1 MLRKL
6 VCNVCTALLAA
17 AATAVEA
24 RRPMALMVFFDGGRA
39 DCLRNANC
47 PNLKSLIDG
56 RWAEGYRC
64 AWSDGAQN
72 LFDARTLSYPNHTS
86 IMCGVTAEKHR
97 VLNND
102 FVRRSAERHSWPTW
116 LSRLVSAKPGIS
128 ARCFF
133 SDKNDA
139 FISPDPRVPVTLA
152 RKGLETCD
160 AETADAAV
168 AAYSGDNAPDA
179 AMFFMEK
186 VDIAGHYFGY
196 YPSSKEYLEEFEH
209 SDRQLGR
216 VLSAIRSRPTF
227 DKEDWMIVFTTDH
240 GGKYIGHGTDDG
252 HCHTVPLIVVGRRV
266 NHGEI
271 ADCPR
276 TVDLVPTLL
285 SHFGLPTRGI
295 GLDGKVLG
303 EAPAFSGSRPLDA
316 ELKFHVTFD
325 APYPSARWMGGDTTG
340 VSSKRAGDIR
350 EVGAASWGYADCV
363 RMGVRSPSAAG
374 DMPVSSAY
382 GMIDGRDLPAAVALY
397 GSEKAIAGDR
407 PAFTIAFWMLDEGEV
422 YAEDPII
429 LGNKNLYCF
438 INSGYTNMKAF
449 PGFALFLRSKSDDGS
464 RGVTLRYTMGDGLT
478 CRTLGAFTPERGRWN
493 FYAMSV
499 RSEGRVTLY
508 HGRSDGKLNWIAAD
522 YGDALWASGS
532 FLMIGQETTGMYVD
546 AARLGFDEFK
556 LWSRALTSEE
566 IGKVFAVREK

>member
-1 MLRKL
+1 
-6 VCNVCTALLAA
+6 
-17 AATAVEA
+17 
-24 RRPMALMVFFDGGRA
+24 
-39 DCLRNANC
+39 
-47 PNLKSLIDG
+47 
-56 RWAEGYRC
+56 
-64 AWSDGAQN
+64 
-72 LFDARTLSYPNHTS
+72 
-86 IMCGVTAEKHR
+86 
-97 VLNND
+97 
-102 FVRRSAERHSWPTW
+102 
-116 LSRLVSAKPGIS
+116 
-128 ARCFF
+128 
-133 SDKNDA
+133 
-139 FISPDPRVPVTLA
+139 
-152 RKGLETCD
+152 
-160 AETADAAV
+160 
-168 AAYSGDNAPDA
+168 
-179 AMFFMEK
+179 
-186 VDIAGHYFGY
+186 
-196 YPSSKEYLEEFEH
+196 
-209 SDRQLGR
+209 
-216 VLSAIRSRPTF
+216 
-227 DKEDWMIVFTTDH
+227 
-240 GGKYIGHGTDDG
+240 
-252 HCHTVPLIVVGRRV
+252 
-266 NHGEI
+266 
-271 ADCPR
+271 
-276 TVDLVPTLL
+276 
-285 SHFGLPTRGI
+285 
-295 GLDGKVLG
+295 
-303 EAPAFSGSRPLDA
+303 
-316 ELKFHVTFD
+316 
-325 APYPSARWMGGDTTG
+325 
-340 VSSKRAGDIR
+340 
-350 EVGAASWGYADCV
+350 
-363 RMGVRSPSAAG
+363 MGVRSPSAAG